1 MADYTISETFTLP
14 SKGLIYN
21 VNVPANITLRSMN
34 TRDEMR
40 RLSTSE
46 YQYKPMCDVVDD
58 CIIDDTG
65 ISCYDM
71 CIGDYQFLLYKLR
84 IVTYGSDFDLETTC
98 PFCKFHNKD
107 TINLDALNVLTY
119 DESIHNY
126 MSFDLPVTKKHVK
139 IKFTTPRMLDN
150 IGVQAREMKQR
161 STDKSQDYSMLTTLT
176 SIIDTVDGQ
185 ERSVMD
191 LEKWVRELPMLDI
204 QYITAHADKLNN
216 SFGIDNKLEVECE
229 VCTLP
234 YITSFRINSEFFR
247 PTINI

>member
-21 VNVPANITLRSMN
+21 VNVPSNITLRSMN

-84 IVTYGSDFDLETTC
+84 IVTYGSDFELETTC

-107 TINLDALNVLTY
+107 TINLDTLNVLTY

-150 IGVQAREMKQR
+150 ISVQAREMKQR

-176 SIIDTVDGQ
+176 SIIESVDGQ

-191 LEKWVRELPMLDI
+191 LEKWVRELPMRDTNTI
-204 QYITAHADKLNN
+204 FAYSAKLNN
-216 SFGIDNKLEVECE
+216 SLGVDTNIDAVCE
-229 VCTLP
+229 LCGLDYKVP
-234 YITSFRINSEFFR
+234 FRPGAEFFR
-247 PTINI
+247 PSIDI